1 MASKENARD
10 LSRRCTSQ
18 NSKIRELFSK
28 KRMYVHEGLEQRKI
42 QARIGAKV
50 DRVKFLVD

>member
-42 QARIGAKV
+42 QARIGANV